1 MNKNIMLET
10 FEKNKSQVYEIISS
24 HGKYDFDLCKKV
36 KEFLYLEG
44 VELASVNPVYSTAE
58 SAITGIECV
67 TSNNGRKYALFLTKN
82 SYTFAQQKI

>member
-1 MNKNIMLET
+1 MLET
-10 FEKNKSQVYEIISS
+10 FEKNKSHVYEIITT

-44 VELASVNPVYSTAE
+44 VELISVNPVYSTAE

-67 TSNNGRKYALFLTKN
+67 SSNNGRKYALFLTKN
-82 SYTFAQQKI
+82 SYTFGQQKM

>member
-1 MNKNIMLET
+1 MNIMLET
-10 FEKNKSQVYEIISS
+10 FEKNKSEIYELIST

-44 VELASVNPVYSTAE
+44 VELNSVTPVYSTAE

-67 TSNNGRKYALFLTKN
+67 SSNNGRKYALFLTKN
-82 SYTFAQQKI
+82 SYTFGQQKL